1 MTNIIHLKDR
11 KRNHDLDLSKFGDV
25 REPNPKDDW
34 IDHLIF
40 AVVIGGGTIGIWAL
54 ILWSVMR

>member
-1 MTNIIHLKDR
+1 MTNLIHLKDHKR
-11 KRNHDLDLSKFGDV
+11 KHELDLSKFGDV
-25 REPNPKDDW
+25 KTPNPNDDW

-54 ILWSVMR
+54 IAWSVMR